1 MSFWLW
7 YTAIG
12 FLSYVFRFNAIFGFN
27 ITFPVFKLVNYDNEF
42 EMKEINLNQE

>member
-12 FLSYVFRFNAIFGFN
+12 FLSYMFGFNAIFGFN
-27 ITFPVFKLVNYDNEF
+27 IISPSLSLVNYDNEF
-42 EMKEINLNQE
+42 EMKGKNLNQE